1 MTENKVI
8 EPQEGYQLNALGSSA
23 DIVIGGG
30 AAGVGKTFC
39 LLLEPIRHIGKKDFG
54 AVFFRRTSPM
64 IRAEGGLWDA
74 SQKLYTLIDGAE
86 PKNSILEWNFNGGAK
101 IKFSHLEHEKNI
113 YDWQGSEIPLIVFD
127 ELTHFTKKMFF
138 YMLTRN
144 RSTCGIKPYIRATC
158 NPDPDSWVAELIDWW
173 IGEDGYPIP
182 ERQGKIQYFMVD
194 NDNYI
199 WGDTKEEVIKKG
211 AHALKPL
218 IEKSNIDPKE
228 FVKSIEF
235 IGGSIYDNQELLKVN
250 PSYLGNLN
258 AQPEEVKKQLL
269 KGNWKVSSNDIDIYD
284 YDKFKDIFTNSH
296 VKKGV
301 RRITADIALKGSDK
315 FVVFVWDG
323 RIIIDFSVLNKSNGK
338 QVVDKIK
345 DLAKKHRVTN
355 SNIVFDNDGVGGFV
369 DGFIPNAK
377 EFKNGS
383 KPLKVKGKDQNYPN
397 LKTQCYYRS
406 GDAVLNGNI
415 YVPPSVANR
424 MYDGKDTLKQRLIF
438 ERKAIKKAKSDYDG
452 KLRINDKAEQK
463 PYLNGQ
469 SPDVMDA
476 FMEIEYFDIGKS
488 TTKF

>member
-1 MTENKVI
+1 
-8 EPQEGYQLNALGSSA
+8 
-23 DIVIGGG
+23 
-30 AAGVGKTFC
+30 
-39 LLLEPIRHIGKKDFG
+39 
-54 AVFFRRTSPM
+54 
-64 IRAEGGLWDA
+64 
-74 SQKLYTLIDGAE
+74 
-86 PKNSILEWNFNGGAK
+86 
-101 IKFSHLEHEKNI
+101 
-113 YDWQGSEIPLIVFD
+113 
-127 ELTHFTKKMFF
+127 
-138 YMLTRN
+138 
-144 RSTCGIKPYIRATC
+144 
-158 NPDPDSWVAELIDWW
+158 
-173 IGEDGYPIP
+173 
-182 ERQGKIQYFMVD
+182 
-194 NDNYI
+194 
-199 WGDTKEEVIKKG
+199 
-211 AHALKPL
+211 
-218 IEKSNIDPKE
+218 
-228 FVKSIEF
+228 
-235 IGGSIYDNQELLKVN
+235 
-250 PSYLGNLN
+250 
-258 AQPEEVKKQLL
+258 
-269 KGNWKVSSNDIDIYD
+269 VSSNDIDIYD

-323 RIIIDFSVLNKSNGK
+323 RIIIDFAVLNKSNGK